1 MHLSPQ
7 SFTICSLRLS
17 DFCEK
22 KIYSMRIVN
31 CLFSIYSVSL
41 KKLPEGKDSYLPT
54 LLGAQSLLLVITIM
68 KEEKVCFPV
77 SR

>member
-1 MHLSPQ
+1 
-7 SFTICSLRLS
+7 
-17 DFCEK
+17 
-22 KIYSMRIVN
+22 MRIVN

-68 KEEKVCFPV
+68 KEEKVCFLV